1 VESLIIRRIT
11 DPSPEWV
18 QPVLAT
24 AFTTIFDEVLVGV
37 IVIDKLEF
45 AKEFEDALEVVDSVI
60 TETSVKVC
68 ITCPAGA
75 TNPLLASSV

>member
-1 VESLIIRRIT
+1 MTVMLHDTHNNAELQKELDQYKI
-11 DPSPEWV
+11 
-18 QPVLAT
+18 LG
-24 AFTTIFDEVLVGV
+24 TIFDEVLVGV

-45 AKEFEDALEVVDSVI
+45 AKEFEDALDVVDSVV

-68 ITCPAGA
+68 ITCPAGG

>member
-1 VESLIIRRIT
+1 VESLIIRRIV
-11 DPSPEWV
+11 DPSAPLLE
-18 QPVLAT
+18 PVLAT
-24 AFTTIFDEVLVGV
+24 ALTIIFDEALFGV

-68 ITCPAGA
+68 ITCPAA
-75 TNPLLASSV
+75 